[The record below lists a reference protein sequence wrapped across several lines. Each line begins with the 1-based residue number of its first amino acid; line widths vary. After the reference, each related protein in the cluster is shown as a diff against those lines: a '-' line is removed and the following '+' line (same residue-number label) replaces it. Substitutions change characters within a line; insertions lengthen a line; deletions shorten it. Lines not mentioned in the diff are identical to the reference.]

1 MDPSTIGVIGVV
13 FLLAFIAIGVPI
25 AFSMAVVGIVG
36 TSIIVGFPQT
46 VVQIGLNSWAVASDF
61 VLVALPMFIL
71 MGQLVFHF
79 RIAEDLYETV
89 HKWLGRLPGGLAIT
103 AVVSSAGFGAVT
115 GVSAASVATM
125 GAMTMPEMRRYNYD
139 DRLATGSLAISGTL
153 AILIPPSVLLVFYG
167 IWTETSIGR
176 LFIAGIVP
184 GILLSLS
191 FVLLIYIRCVIN
203 PKLGPVGPSYSWTER
218 FRSLNKLLPV
228 IAIFVIVIGGI
239 YLGIVTPTEASAI
252 GVLGVLLVGLLMR
265 RITWPALRDSLID
278 TGITSS
284 MIFMIIIGGH
294 IISRFLVLTDVT
306 SGIVDSISGSGLD
319 RYTILFLFV
328 LMYLV
333 LGAILD
339 IWGMI
344 ILTMPFV
351 FPAVMA
357 LDYDPVW
364 FGIFVVLMTEMA
376 MVTPP
381 IGINVYVMHGIA
393 PEVKLTDIFRGVM
406 PFVALVLVFVALLA
420 AFPEIA
426 LWLPSVA
433 FDR

>member
-1 MDPSTIGVIGVV
+1 MDPSTIGVIGVA

-125 GAMTMPEMRRYNYD
+125 GAMTMPEMR
-139 DRLATGSLAISGTL
+139 
-153 AILIPPSVLLVFYG
+153 
-167 IWTETSIGR
+167 

-228 IAIFVIVIGGI
+228 LAIFIIVIGGI